1 MVLIEFSNHVHTYLT
16 LLYTIY
22 VVVVVLLMKGR
33 ADTTVT
39 LPVSFL
45 VISLIVLVLLK
56 LPSIFV
62 NAPFNADE
70 AQFLAAAI
78 KLRSNMNTWLSV
90 DLMTSGPLNAIPL
103 MWPFL
108 FGLDTGFAVAHMTA
122 VALLGVTWLFL
133 TLYVA
138 AAFLYII
145 ALRRIPLSVAL
156 PCTAA
161 S

>member
-1 MVLIEFSNHVHTYLT
+1 MILIEFSNHVHTYLT

-90 DLMTSGPLNAIPL
+90 
-103 MWPFL
+103 
-108 FGLDTGFAVAHMTA
+108 V
-122 VALLGVTWLFL
+122 
-133 TLYVA
+133 
-138 AAFLYII
+138 
-145 ALRRIPLSVAL
+145 
-156 PCTAA
+156 
-161 S
+161 